1 MEANDILLENWM
13 NGQYVSLVDETFP
26 PKIQSLMRTVGDKIA
41 RFDHEML
48 ERQRDAYKDCEERRD
63 IEMIVKMQDYG
74 FDPDSGALDFR
85 PMFAKLRCLGSE
97 ETQMEFVEFLEEFF
111 PLDWVDTN
119 KTEMS
124 RLYDLIEEMLR
135 KLEIELFSQDG
146 ADLFSNE
153 TGTPSQRQWRK
164 VDFIGVVRRMNELR
178 GEVSKRYSLLNSVGK
193 EYCEVSFKMGG
204 VRYD

>member
-1 MEANDILLENWM
+1 METNDILLENWM
-13 NGQYVSLVDETFP
+13 NGQHASLVDETVP
-26 PKIQSLMRTVGDKIA
+26 SEILSLMCTVGDKIA
-41 RFDHEML
+41 RLDHEML
-48 ERQRDAYKDCEERRD
+48 EKQRDAYKDCEERRD

-111 PLDWVDTN
+111 PLDWVDIN

-124 RLYDLIEEMLR
+124 CQYELIEEALR
-135 KLEIELFSQDG
+135 KLERELLSYDG
-146 ADLFSNE
+146 DDLFSME
-153 TGTPSQRQWRK
+153 TGTPSQRKWRK
-164 VDFIGVVRRMNELR
+164 VDFIDVVRRMNELR

-193 EYCEVSFKMGG
+193 EYWEVSFKRGM
-204 VRYD
+204 V